1 MSREK
6 FGNDNIQEPLPCIAV
21 NVVENKRVGSLNTGN
36 RYVGSD
42 NVQHTVDTR
51 NLIERIKPD
60 LLS

>member
-1 MSREK
+1 MRDK

-21 NVVENKRVGSLNTGN
+21 NVVENKRVGSLNMGN

-42 NVQHTVDTR
+42 NVQHTVDMH
-51 NLIERIKPD
+51 NVIEPTKSD